1 MLCKL
6 NSALFFCSRQRR
18 YALKE
23 RVIGETNFQQKW
35 PKHHPVSS
43 LTNISISSFTYRGKR
58 SPCSDLICNR
68 KCKLAILDCT
78 FGMSSCS
85 EFTRAEALHY
95 YSPWRVIRTVKVKL
109 FCGQCNLCE
118 DLSVFQQNIPQGFY
132 FSFTRNTHLNIS
144 SAFWQVILTWPFISR
159 PNFHSLTHCS
169 EWWNRIFFS
178 RFWIF
183 FAR

>member
-1 MLCKL
+1 MLIKFRTP
-6 NSALFFCSRQRR
+6 FFCSRQRR
-18 YALKE
+18 YDLKE

-43 LTNISISSFTYRGKR
+43 LTNISISSFTYRGKL
-58 SPCSDLICNR
+58 SLCSDLICNR

-78 FGMSSCS
+78 FGVSSCS

-118 DLSVFQQNIPQGFY
+118 ETSQFPTKHSAQGFY
-132 FSFTRNTHLNIS
+132 FSFTRNTHLNIL

-159 PNFHSLTHCS
+159 PKFHSLTHCS
-169 EWWNRIFFS
+169 E
-178 RFWIF
+178 
-183 FAR
+183 